1 MKNIQSFEEF
11 INESSVNEAK
21 STAWVD
27 LPTGTWSSEYS
38 IPTGAQ
44 KDLTNE
50 IIDILGPNFK
60 IINPSAEGDEKLLK
74 EIEALGYD
82 DTIFNFTTKRESS
95 TVEAYKLKNGTVA
108 VAVFS
113 TYGSVRD
120 SDAIIWV
127 IGK

>member
-1 MKNIQSFEEF
+1 MKNILSFDEF
-11 INESSVNEAK
+11 LNESSLNEAK
-21 STAWVD
+21 STAWVS
-27 LPTGTWSSEYS
+27 LPTGTWTSEYS
-38 IPTGAQ
+38 IPSGAQ

-82 DTIFNFTTKRESS
+82 DTIFNYTTKRESS
-95 TVEAYKLKNGTVA
+95 TVEAYKLKNGNIA

-113 TYGSVRD
+113 TYGSVKD
-120 SDAIIWV
+120 SDAIIWI